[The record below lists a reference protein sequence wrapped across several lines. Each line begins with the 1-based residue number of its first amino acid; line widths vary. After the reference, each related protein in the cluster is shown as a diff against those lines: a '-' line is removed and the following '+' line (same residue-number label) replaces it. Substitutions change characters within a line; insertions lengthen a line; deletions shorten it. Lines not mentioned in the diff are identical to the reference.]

1 MTYPSIKVRSS
12 SFSPLEFTSISW
24 AAGLIL
30 AAPILGA
37 ISGCLDDGNNQQ
49 LIAAAATAVGA
60 VFCLPVG
67 FFKTTWV
74 FPVYIAA
81 IVAASTVAVACHTR
95 HLGLMVQAFVGSTIR
110 KSKFPDRRAL
120 AGWLTLYATAAGC
133 FGSAIIATFTYHMLG
148 HTERFLSLWVVSI
161 FSGLIISAGT
171 IHSLAANIPA
181 ANTASPPSS
190 IPKSHF
196 TSIFRYPHAAGS
208 LAAVFFASF
217 ATMCIFTGGVLHLVG
232 QLCLKPVNILYLWLT
247 YFIFP
252 LISLPLVQPLQQLI
266 RADAVKMQLLGFLL
280 SAFTSAIGFYY
291 RKNNWQNQHVLVLA
305 AVQSMATG
313 LLHAFG
319 RVLLL
324 DCSPA
329 GKEGAFSLW
338 FSWVRAIG
346 TLTGF
351 AVASVGHGNI
361 DRSFEVAFWSTIV
374 GVLVLTF
381 GNISNLGGA
390 TAAGLVRNDGYQK
403 GFLENGLELPKEE
416 KTEP

>member
-1 MTYPSIKVRSS
+1 MRKSESVSTTEEEEEEEKATLTPTSPFQGTPVSEAEEAGKEEIVSSPGGHRAVLMKPRRDREEEYEAFYATGLQEKPSKGEVLLWFLYELCSYLVHTVLIPILFPLLISQIFSPPPVPPQGWEKTSKGVACTQMQMQLFEGLTYPSIKVRSS

-181 ANTASPPSS
+181 ANTDSPPSS

-217 ATMCIFTGGVLHLVG
+217 ATMCIFTGGVLHLLG

-252 LISLPLVQPLQQLI
+252 LISLPLVQPLQ
-266 RADAVKMQLLGFLL
+266 
-280 SAFTSAIGFYY
+280 
-291 RKNNWQNQHVLVLA
+291 
-305 AVQSMATG
+305 
-313 LLHAFG
+313 
-319 RVLLL
+319 
-324 DCSPA
+324 
-329 GKEGAFSLW
+329 
-338 FSWVRAIG
+338 
-346 TLTGF
+346 
-351 AVASVGHGNI
+351 
-361 DRSFEVAFWSTIV
+361 
-374 GVLVLTF
+374 
-381 GNISNLGGA
+381 
-390 TAAGLVRNDGYQK
+390 
-403 GFLENGLELPKEE
+403 
-416 KTEP
+416 